1 VAVEQAVVFPAL
13 AEAAS
18 QGASIGTSFDI
29 SFSRDTTVARSGRI
43 DGSGGAVPVGPES
56 LYVMRVPSAKC
67 LGLRHGSRQRTSA
80 RDRPRFEQLAP
91 AEDPVVH
98 SAGEVTIRPVTLDAV
113 REQVAAAG
121 RRLAAEGLV
130 LGTAG
135 NISARRGDE
144 VAITPTGAVLAE
156 LEPEQ
161 VSVVDLGGR
170 QVHGDLAPTS
180 ELDLH
185 LGVYRR
191 YDAGAVV
198 HTHAPMATALSCVL
212 DELPC
217 VHYQMLLLGGPVPV
231 APYATFGTPE
241 LARSVLDALEGRRAA
256 LMANHGAIAHG
267 EDLDAALELSLLLEW
282 ACTVYWRAAAIG
294 EPRVLGAEQREAVVA
309 AALARDYGTTHRVEE
324 GG

>member
-1 VAVEQAVVFPAL
+1 
-13 AEAAS
+13 
-18 QGASIGTSFDI
+18 
-29 SFSRDTTVARSGRI
+29 
-43 DGSGGAVPVGPES
+43 
-56 LYVMRVPSAKC
+56 
-67 LGLRHGSRQRTSA
+67 
-80 RDRPRFEQLAP
+80 
-91 AEDPVVH
+91 
-98 SAGEVTIRPVTLDAV
+98 VTLDAV
-113 REQVAAAG
+113 REQVAAASK
-121 RRLAAEGLV
+121 RLAAEGLV

-135 NISARRGDE
+135 NISARSGDL

-156 LEPEQ
+156 LESEQ
-161 VSVVDLGGR
+161 VSVVNLDGG
-170 QVHGDLAPTS
+170 QVGGELAPTS
-180 ELDLH
+180 EIALH

-217 VHYQMLLLGGPVPV
+217 VHYQMLMLGGPVPV

-241 LARSVLDALEGRRAA
+241 LAESVLDALEGRSAA

-267 EDLDAALELSLLLEW
+267 QDLDSALELSLLLEW

-294 EPRVLGAEQREAVVA
+294 EPRVLGEDEREAVVQ
-309 AALARDYGTTHRVEE
+309 AALSRNYGTTHRVGE